1 MIDMDPNC
9 ILLILGWIKFD
20 GSQVLESD
28 TNQGLS
34 RKRVHMVVPGFSDG
48 ALLSLALLSWLD
60 SRGIRAASFL

>member
-1 MIDMDPNC
+1 MDPNC

-34 RKRVHMVVPGFSDG
+34 RKRVHMVVPGFSDQG
-48 ALLSLALLSWLD
+48 PLC
-60 SRGIRAASFL
+60 